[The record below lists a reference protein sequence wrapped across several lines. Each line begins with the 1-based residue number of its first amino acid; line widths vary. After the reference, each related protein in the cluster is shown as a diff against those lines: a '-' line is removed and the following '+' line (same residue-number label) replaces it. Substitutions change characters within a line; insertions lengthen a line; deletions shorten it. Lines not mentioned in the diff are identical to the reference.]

1 MGLLDIAGR
10 PKAAHSAI
18 SARPCRISART
29 SASSA
34 RRSRVNLPCL
44 SALRLPAGAPHLARG
59 CFGSPDEERILFL
72 LMVVADTV
80 AFADAART
88 RGSGER
94 VQAALKFLE
103 SAVLL
108 FGFFF

>member
-1 MGLLDIAGR
+1 M
-10 PKAAHSAI
+10 
-18 SARPCRISART
+18 
-29 SASSA
+29 
-34 RRSRVNLPCL
+34 NLPCL
-44 SALRLPAGAPHLARG
+44 SALELPGGAPRLARSS
-59 CFGSPDEERILFL
+59 FGSPDEGRILFL

-80 AFADAART
+80 AFAGSART
-88 RGSGER
+88 RGFGER